1 MVWPGELKKVAF
13 WNIRLR
19 SFSKSL
25 SDEYPLVIEG
35 GTLDIVVGLDA
46 NSNVFQSLCSI
57 VVRSMGFLMTT
68 WYVAA
73 DCGTLLMKLLQY
85 VLLTRRS
92 RIPIPT
98 RTSSSGLSS
107 IGSTSITDEV
117 EAGDA
122 ASTVEPDG
130 TPSAP

>member
-1 MVWPGELKKVAF
+1 MT
-13 WNIRLR
+13 
-19 SFSKSL
+19 
-25 SDEYPLVIEG
+25 EG
-35 GTLDIVVGLDA
+35 GTLDIVVELDA
-46 NSNVFQSLCSI
+46 SSNVLQSLCSI

-85 VLLTRRS
+85 VLLTSRS
-92 RIPIPT
+92 RILMPT

-107 IGSTSITDEV
+107 IGSTSMTDEV
-117 EAGDA
+117 EAGDV
-122 ASTVEPDG
+122 ASSVEPDG